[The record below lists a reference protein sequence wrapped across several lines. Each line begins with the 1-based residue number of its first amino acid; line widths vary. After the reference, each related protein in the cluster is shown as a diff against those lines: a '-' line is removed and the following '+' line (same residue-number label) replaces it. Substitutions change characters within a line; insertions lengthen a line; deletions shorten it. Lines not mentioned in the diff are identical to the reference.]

1 MKNLMRDYKT
11 GKGNKIAFY
20 VLIGLAVATLVFSI
34 LFYALMPRPYSLE
47 YFDFS
52 KPNYYKPKYKKMKRY
67 NYYYDYNEPFRVPV
81 EFYDLVRNGGWEVY
95 DNIYRYDYKKSTIT
109 KSRVDVLLYDS
120 LSIFDKN
127 DVSNVIVEYDD
138 SLPSH
143 AFYTE
148 FYVLN
153 PYSNVSRD
161 TFDDFMFF
169 GLNLKGDD
177 ERWLLYS
184 SGGYSM
190 RSTINGRDF
199 NILFRPYDYKFPSSW
214 YNTGIDYCMK
224 LVCSPDLTVE
234 KWDDYCDENGLDHR
248 WHMNGFHTIREFF
261 NTWQNENFPLID
273 ETEKI
278 EDESGEG
285 E

>member
-11 GKGNKIAFY
+11 GKGNKIALY
-20 VLIGLAVATLVFSI
+20 LLIGLTVAMLVFSI

-67 NYYYDYNEPFRVPV
+67 NYYYNYNEPFRVPV
-81 EFYDLVRNGGWEVY
+81 EFYDLVRNGGWEAY

-109 KSRVDVLLYDS
+109 KSKVDVLLYDS
-120 LSIFDKN
+120 MFNRI

-153 PYSNVSRD
+153 PYSTFSRN
-161 TFDDFMFF
+161 TFDDIMFF
-169 GLNLKGDD
+169 SLYLEGDD
-177 ERWLLYS
+177 ERWLIYS
-184 SGGYSM
+184 YGGYHIKG
-190 RSTINGRDF
+190 TINGRDYYLGPGVRGNF
-199 NILFRPYDYKFPSSW
+199 FPSMRDH
-214 YNTGIDYCMK
+214 GIDYCMK

-234 KWDDYCDENGLDHR
+234 NWDGYCDESGLDHR
-248 WHMNGFHTIREFF
+248 RYSNDFHTIREFF
-261 NTWQNENFPLID
+261 NTWENHDFPLID